1 MHYNIPYQ
9 LPFILVNMLLKF
21 LDKMD
26 GTARMLSKDQMSTV
40 KREDQTAQRLR
51 KKRHKVSGLQWF
63 RAPDK

>member
-1 MHYNIPYQ
+1 
-9 LPFILVNMLLKF
+9 MLLKF